1 MTEKDKKAKQ
11 RVDDEVDLRIKISK
25 LLRDFSKK
33 YDVELT
39 HIDIRKN
46 EFYPSTSGSQP
57 PMYVMDLYWRF
68 DYLGH

>member
-11 RVDDEVDLRIKISK
+11 RVDDEVQLKGRISK

-33 YDVELT
+33 YDVELVGME
-39 HIDIRKN
+39 IRKN
-46 EFYPSTSGSQP
+46 GYYPNPSGEQT
-57 PMYVMDLYWRF
+57 PMYLMDLYWKF